1 LPCLSLMPPPPHFA
15 RGPGAPSNPIPQM
28 PRESNAKNYSFT
40 SWETDPFTR
49 ALETDALADVWR
61 KLVPAEWTLMLGAT
75 SKRIRAALA
84 RLPMH
89 VRLPAVVQFPKP
101 WERQGDKDRKTV
113 EAISCGLPRLQ
124 EWCLITTLNLAL
136 CRIGDQGIAGVKM
149 LSKALE
155 GLPSLTHLKI
165 SILIT
170 LGRKVL
176 VFSWQRC
183 SRSLQLPIL
192 VSDGIKWD
200 GRCNQA
206 DGSTWVLDS
215 PRPPSS

>member
-1 LPCLSLMPPPPHFA
+1 
-15 RGPGAPSNPIPQM
+15 M

-149 LSKALE
+149 LSKALGGTPFTHPSKDLNSNYIGAE
-155 GLPSLTHLKI
+155 GAGFLVAALQQVASVAYLGLGWNKM
-165 SILIT
+165 
-170 LGRKVL
+170 GRKV
-176 VFSWQRC
+176 Q
-183 SRSLQLPIL
+183 
-192 VSDGIKWD
+192 
-200 GRCNQA
+200 
-206 DGSTWVLDS
+206 
-215 PRPPSS
+215 PS